1 MSQTSIRLVSL
12 FEVPD
17 MNADRIKCKRIRFI
31 HDTNEK
37 FQPSGKFQ
45 QVTECFSFYL
55 DVYEYLSD

>member
-12 FEVPD
+12 FEVTD
-17 MNADRIKCKRIRFI
+17 MNGDRIKCKRKRFI

-37 FQPSGKFQ
+37 IPSGKFQ